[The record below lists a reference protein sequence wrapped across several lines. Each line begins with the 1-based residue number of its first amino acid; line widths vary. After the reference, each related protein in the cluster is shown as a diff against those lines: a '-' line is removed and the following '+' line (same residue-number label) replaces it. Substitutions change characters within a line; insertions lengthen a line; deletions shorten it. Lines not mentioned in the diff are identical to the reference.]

1 MSTTNKIQKMF
12 WSLLEDS
19 ETHTI
24 KELTNLA
31 LSQQIITEDQAA
43 LVRGAVSLMRKSNPE
58 IEMVER
64 GKYRLNKLDGPC
76 ITSSQNMNRNEQSE
90 YVQYGKS
97 AYLAVDKKKE
107 DLIIAESDIF
117 QAIDTLKKRL
127 TQIKT
132 ISWLTVPEDMIREA
146 RRDYSLMLDLSKEIR
161 ESNVW

>member
-64 GKYRLNKLDGPC
+64 GKLDGPC

>member
-1 MSTTNKIQKMF
+1 
-12 WSLLEDS
+12 
-19 ETHTI
+19 
-24 KELTNLA
+24 
-31 LSQQIITEDQAA
+31 
-43 LVRGAVSLMRKSNPE
+43 
-58 IEMVER
+58 
-64 GKYRLNKLDGPC
+64 
-76 ITSSQNMNRNEQSE
+76 MNRNEQSE